1 MFELLK
7 GQVIAAQENIMGM
20 MNNGTD
26 KGTLNTYVGGTV
38 NTLDRIVDGAADQKL
53 ISQAEYA
60 VLDDMLDELA
70 FINE

>member
-20 MNNGTD
+20 MNNGTE
-26 KGTLNTYVGGTV
+26 KSTLNTYVGGTV
-38 NTLDRIVDGAADQKL
+38 NTLDRIVDGAADKKL